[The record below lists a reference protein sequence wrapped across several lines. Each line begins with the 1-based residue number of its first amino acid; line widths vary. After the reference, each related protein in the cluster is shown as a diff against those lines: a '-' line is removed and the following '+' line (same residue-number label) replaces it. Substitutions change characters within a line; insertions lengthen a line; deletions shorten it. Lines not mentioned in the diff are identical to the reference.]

1 MGEVGSVQVQERE
14 EQELA
19 EEQAYW
25 DVLKVQVQHLEEWG
39 SGRCPALAEH
49 RAHAVHRL
57 V

>member
-1 MGEVGSVQVQERE
+1 MQVQERE